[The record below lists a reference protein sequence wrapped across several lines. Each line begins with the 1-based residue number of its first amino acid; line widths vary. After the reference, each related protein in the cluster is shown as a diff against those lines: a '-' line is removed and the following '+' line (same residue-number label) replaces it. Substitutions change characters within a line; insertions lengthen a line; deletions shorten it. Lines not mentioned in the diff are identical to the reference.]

1 MKETLPTS
9 TGVLKSTYERNIT
22 SILGSVKS
30 TNRFSLGVEKK
41 NKMLI

>member
-9 TGVLKSTYERNIT
+9 AGVHMKET